1 MRSRPPGGGAL
12 WGRGSSRQ
20 INAAGTRPWA
30 NWVRLDRDHHG
41 KIIAVGQ
48 PEGVRLA
55 DRCCA
60 DRNELIA
67 TAQIGSIRARHDLD
81 LLFSS
86 FLTGQASAY

>member
-48 PEGVRLA
+48 PQGRGAGQPGDTLNDVITAAERGIQRICDTHHLA
-55 DRCCA
+55 Y
-60 DRNELIA
+60 
-67 TAQIGSIRARHDLD
+67 
-81 LLFSS
+81 S
-86 FLTGQASAY
+86 FLRHCGLSLW

>member
-1 MRSRPPGGGAL
+1 
-12 WGRGSSRQ
+12 
-20 INAAGTRPWA
+20 
-30 NWVRLDRDHHG
+30 
-41 KIIAVGQ
+41 VGQ